1 MNHITAE
8 KKRIQKVLEASNI
21 KLATVISDVFGASG
35 RKLLAHLISQG
46 YIDEADVEQ
55 KIHKRMVHKKKQV
68 TDSLFGTL
76 NDHQLFLI
84 KQSWDHIVYLEK
96 SIQEI
101 DERIDQILIN
111 YQEEIDLLDSIPG
124 VNREVA
130 TVLIAEMGVNME
142 QFPTAKHLASWA
154 GLAPGNHESAGKRK
168 STKTVKGNPHMKSV
182 LCEAAWAA
190 SRSRNTL
197 LAAKYWSLASK
208 RGKKKALI
216 AIGRRMLSIAY
227 RILIDKAPY
236 KEMLTN

>member
-8 KKRIQKVLEASNI
+8 KNRIQKVLEASNI

-35 RKLLAHLISQG
+35 RRLLAHLISKG

-111 YQEEIDLLDSIPG
+111 YQEEIDLLIAFQ
-124 VNREVA
+124 E
-130 TVLIAEMGVNME
+130 LI
-142 QFPTAKHLASWA
+142 
-154 GLAPGNHESAGKRK
+154 
-168 STKTVKGNPHMKSV
+168 VK
-182 LCEAAWAA
+182 
-190 SRSRNTL
+190 
-197 LAAKYWSLASK
+197 
-208 RGKKKALI
+208 
-216 AIGRRMLSIAY
+216 
-227 RILIDKAPY
+227 
-236 KEMLTN
+236 